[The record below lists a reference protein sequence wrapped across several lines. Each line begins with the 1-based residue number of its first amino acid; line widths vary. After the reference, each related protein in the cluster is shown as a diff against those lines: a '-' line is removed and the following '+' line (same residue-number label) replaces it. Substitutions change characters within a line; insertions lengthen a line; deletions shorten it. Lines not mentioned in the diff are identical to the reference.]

1 MNVYFDSHCHLFM
14 KDFNDDRDE
23 VVARARGAGVAH
35 MAFIGYGLDSSR
47 RAVELAEKLDGCCAT
62 VGIHPHDPDNLRP
75 AAWDELAA
83 LAASSSR
90 VAAIGEVGLDYHRDV
105 APRDGQETGFRAQL
119 ALARRLGLPVVIH
132 DREAHADVMRV
143 LGEAAEGV
151 AVLLHSFSGDE
162 AMAREAWG
170 RGYYTGVSSRVT
182 YPKADAFRALL
193 RAAPRDRILLETDAP
208 YQAPA
213 GRRGRRCEPA
223 DIVHPAAP
231 LADLW
236 GIPLGEIA
244 RTTTANARRFFRLPE
259 P

>member
-1 MNVYFDSHCHLFM
+1 MALLADVHCHL
-14 KDFNDDRDE
+14 DDRAFSEDIGAVLE
-23 VVARARGAGVAH
+23 RASAAGVKAVVCNG
-35 MAFIGYGLDSSR
+35 ISPESN
-47 RAVELAEKLDGCCAT
+47 RAVLALSHAYPLVKPALGLYPIDALKLSDEEIAKE
-62 VGIHPHDPDNLRP
+62 I
-75 AAWDELAA
+75 AWIR
-83 LAASSSR
+83 SQR
-90 VAAIGEVGLDYHRDV
+90 CVAIGEVGLDYHRDV

-162 AMAREAWG
+162 AMAREAWA